1 MSESTN
7 FSASKQIGYDG
18 YPELIKLCLD
28 LTHGIRMLRFWL
40 YPSCNVGE
48 QSRRERLTH
57 LVKAIRQKLELAQS
71 RYEPA
76 AVEPRKI
83 VVGRRHCRDPIEAV
97 LRLAQYAL
105 WSLPDFQEFRFDEV
119 PEDRRNEVLNL
130 VTPDYDSIDRLECE
144 LRCVRFHPQQE
155 KQPLVLT
162 PLQKEILKALD
173 GRALKKEALAEWLR
187 IEARRL
193 YKAGGLRE
201 LREYGLVAH
210 KWTVGFYRPDR
221 PPKHFLPD

>member
-7 FSASKQIGYDG
+7 FSASKQIGYDA
-18 YPELIKLCLD
+18 YPELIQLCLD

-57 LVKAIRQKLELAQS
+57 LVEAIRQKLELAQS

-83 VVGRRHCRDPIEAV
+83 VVGRRHFRDPIEAV

-105 WSLPDFQEFRFDEV
+105 WSLPDFQDFRFNEV
-119 PEDRRNEVLNL
+119 PEDRRNKVLNL

-162 PLQKEILKALD
+162 ALQKEILKALD
-173 GRALKKEALAEWLR
+173 RRALKKEDLADRLK
-187 IEARRL
+187 IDPARL
-193 YKAGGLRE
+193 YRPGGIKE
-201 LREYGLVAH
+201 LIAQALVAH
-210 KWTVGFYRPDR
+210 KWMVGYYRPDR
-221 PPKHFLPD
+221 PPAECGD

>member
-18 YPELIKLCLD
+18 YPELTKLCLD

-48 QSRRERLTH
+48 QSRRERLTN
-57 LVKAIRQKLELAQS
+57 LVEAIRQKLELAQS

-76 AVEPRKI
+76 AVEPQKI
-83 VVGRRHCRDPIEAV
+83 VVGRRHFRDPIEAV

-105 WSLPDFQEFRFDEV
+105 WSMPDFQEFRFDEV

-130 VTPDYDSIDRLECE
+130 VTPNYYEIDAIECE
-144 LRCVRFHPQQE
+144 LRCVQLQSQQD
-155 KQPLVLT
+155 KSQLVLT

-173 GRALKKEALAEWLR
+173 RRALKKEDLADRLK
-187 IEARRL
+187 IDPARL
-193 YKAGGLRE
+193 YRPGGIKE
-201 LREYGLVAH
+201 LIAQALVAH
-210 KWTVGFYRPDR
+210 KRMVGYYRPDR
-221 PPKHFLPD
+221 PPAECGD